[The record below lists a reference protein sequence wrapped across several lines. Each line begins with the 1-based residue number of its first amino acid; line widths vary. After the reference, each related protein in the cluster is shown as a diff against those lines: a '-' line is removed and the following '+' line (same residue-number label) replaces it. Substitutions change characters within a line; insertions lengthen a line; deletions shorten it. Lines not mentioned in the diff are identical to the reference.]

1 MVSSHRT
8 TTVSD
13 GAACKYRPLVYYQSK
28 LWTTSVEKDLFCKSI
43 IEHQLASH
51 QKHMN
56 YCILK
61 KYVGQHLMGFT
72 LTYIGSARF
81 TRKRVG
87 TRIAL
92 TTVHGILL
100 LFQTA
105 FLDFLVTRTTKK
117 TITLRR
123 GLFGRPELRVASF
136 TAEEEC
142 ATVKDFSN
150 NIFLC

>member
-1 MVSSHRT
+1 MVFSHRT
-8 TTVSD
+8 TTGSD
-13 GAACKYRPLVYYQSK
+13 GAAYKYHPLVYYQLK
-28 LWTTSVEKDLFCKSI
+28 LWTTSAEKDLFCNSI
-43 IEHQLASH
+43 DQRQLASH

-56 YCILK
+56 YFIK
-61 KYVGQHLMGFT
+61 IDVGQHLMGFT

-142 ATVKDFSN
+142 ATVKR
-150 NIFLC
+150 L